1 MSKRK
6 KSYYAV
12 ARGRETGIYDEWSGE
27 GGAEEQVKGF
37 QGALYKGF
45 HTRDD
50 AKKWLQQQGCKQM
63 HSYQNLPGGKQQPG
77 QTEIERTMADT
88 GRGARSSST
97 SRKADS
103 VRIYT
108 DGGAIVNPGP
118 GGYGVVILDGKRRE
132 ELSGGRRRTTNNR
145 MELMACIEGLKDTKK
160 RSVVIYS
167 DSRYVINGIE
177 KGWARRWRANGWMRN
192 KTQSAENA
200 DLWAELLEQCEIH
213 DVEWVWVKGHAGNR
227 ENERCDQLARL
238 AVREKRLLPD
248 EAYES
253 GKTRLSAPRLIE

>member
-12 ARGRETGIYDEWSGE
+12 ARGREAGIYNEWSGE
-27 GGAEEQVKGF
+27 GGAEEQVRGF
-37 QGALYKGF
+37 RGALYKGF
-45 HTRDD
+45 HTRED
-50 AKKWLQQQGCKQM
+50 AKNWMRQQGSKQQQG
-63 HSYQNLPGGKQQPG
+63 NKQQPG
-77 QTEIERTMADT
+77 QPKVERTRAES
-88 GRGARSSST
+88 GKGGKSSSA
-97 SRKADS
+97 SRKAS
-103 VRIYT
+103 GVRIYT

-118 GGYGVVILDGKRRE
+118 GGYGVVILDGKGRK

-145 MELMACIEGLKDTKK
+145 MELMACIEGLKAVKK

-167 DSRYVINGIE
+167 DSRYVINGIK

-200 DLWAELLEQCEIH
+200 DMWAELLEQCDTH

-227 ENERCDQLARL
+227 ENERCDQLASL
-238 AVREKRLLPD
+238 AMRKKRLLPD
-248 EAYES
+248 EAFES

>member
-12 ARGRETGIYDEWSGE
+12 ARGRETGIYDEWAGE

-37 QGALYKGF
+37 RGALYKGF

-50 AKKWLQQQGCKQM
+50 AKKWLHLQGSKQQGSKQ
-63 HSYQNLPGGKQQPG
+63 HQPAQPNVERTSANAGKGGK
-77 QTEIERTMADT
+77 
-88 GRGARSSST
+88 SSSA

-118 GGYGVVILDGKRRE
+118 GGYGVVILDGKRRK
-132 ELSGGRRRTTNNR
+132 ELSDGRRRTTNNR
-145 MELMACIEGLKDTKK
+145 MELMACIEGLKATKK
-160 RSVVIYS
+160 RSVIIYS
-167 DSRYVINGIE
+167 DSRYVINGIK

-200 DLWAELLEQCEIH
+200 DLWAELLEQCDMH

-238 AVREKRLLPD
+238 AVRKKRLLPD
-248 EAYES
+248 EAYEA

>member
-12 ARGRETGIYDEWSGE
+12 ARGRETGIYEEWSGE
-27 GGAEEQVKGF
+27 GAAEEQVKGF
-37 QGALYKGF
+37 RGALYKGF
-45 HTRDD
+45 HTQDD
-50 AKKWLQQQGCKQM
+50 AKKWLRQ
-63 HSYQNLPGGKQQPG
+63 HGGVHQPASKHQPG
-77 QTEIERTMADT
+77 QAEVEHTIANA
-88 GRGARSSST
+88 GKGGKSSSA
-97 SRKADS
+97 SRRAGG

-118 GGYGVVILDGKRRE
+118 GGYGVVILDGKRRK

-145 MELMACIEGLKDTKK
+145 MELMACLEGLKAAKK

-200 DLWAELLEQCEIH
+200 DLWAELLEQCDIH
-213 DVEWVWVKGHAGNR
+213 DVGWVWVKGHAGNR

-238 AVREKRLLPD
+238 AVRKKRLPPD
-248 EAYES
+248 TAYEA

>member
-12 ARGRETGIYDEWSGE
+12 ARGREPGIYDEWTGE

-50 AKKWLQQQGCKQM
+50 AKEWLQQHGSK
-63 HSYQNLPGGKQQPG
+63 HQPT
-77 QTEIERTMADT
+77 QSDVERTGPNA
-88 GRGARSSST
+88 GRGSK
-97 SRKADS
+97 SRKSSQKVDR

-118 GGYGVVILDGKRRE
+118 GGYGVVILDGKGRK

-145 MELMACIEGLKDTKK
+145 MELMACIEGLKATKK

-200 DLWAELLEQCEIH
+200 DMWAELLKQCDIH

-227 ENERCDQLARL
+227 ENERCDQLATL
-238 AVREKRLLPD
+238 AVKKKRLPPD
-248 EAYES
+248 KAYEA
-253 GKTRLSAPRLIE
+253 GKTRLSAPPLFE

>member
-12 ARGRETGIYDEWSGE
+12 ARGRETGIYKKWSGE

-37 QGALYKGF
+37 RGALYKGF

-50 AKKWLQQQGCKQM
+50 AKKWLQLQGSKQEG
-63 HSYQNLPGGKQQPG
+63 SKQQPG
-77 QTEIERTMADT
+77 CEGHQPAQPEVEHTKADT
-88 GRGARSSST
+88 GQRGKSSSA
-97 SRKADS
+97 SRKS
-103 VRIYT
+103 GGVRIYT

-118 GGYGVVILDGKRRE
+118 GGYGVVILDGKGRK

-145 MELMACIEGLKDTKK
+145 MELTACIEGLKAVKK

-167 DSRYVINGIE
+167 DSRYVINGIQ

-200 DLWAELLEQCEIH
+200 DMWAELLEQCDIH
-213 DVEWVWVKGHAGNR
+213 DVEWVWVRGHSGNR
-227 ENERCDQLARL
+227 ENERCDRLARS
-238 AVREKRLLPD
+238 AVKKKRLPPD
-248 EAYES
+248 KAYES
-253 GKTRLSAPRLIE
+253 GKTRLSAPPLFE